1 MIQSMTGY
9 GQFKVKRN
17 KLSFLIE
24 ARSLNSRFLDIII
37 KMPEGIVQLEDKIKK
52 LVQNRIKRGRI
63 NLTINGERNSSN
75 EVQVDVAKAKRYLAI
90 FKMLKNKL
98 KIPGEI
104 NLNFLLNFP
113 QIFNLKEKEVVLVE
127 IWPLLKKGIEKALDS
142 LISSRLKEGNN
153 IHQNLLKHITIIS
166 NSLKKIDEQIPL
178 TVKYHKE
185 KLERTLKEFLPEL
198 NLNHP
203 RLVEELTLFA
213 TRVDISE
220 EISRLKSHLQV
231 FADTLNKIGPA
242 GRRFE
247 FIIQEMGREINT
259 LSAKADDFLI
269 SSEAIIIKEELEK
282 MREQVQNIE

>member
-1 MIQSMTGY
+1 
-9 GQFKVKRN
+9 
-17 KLSFLIE
+17 
-24 ARSLNSRFLDIII
+24 
-37 KMPEGIVQLEDKIKK
+37 
-52 LVQNRIKRGRI
+52 
-63 NLTINGERNSSN
+63 
-75 EVQVDVAKAKRYLAI
+75 
-90 FKMLKNKL
+90 
-98 KIPGEI
+98 
-104 NLNFLLNFP
+104 
-113 QIFNLKEKEVVLVE
+113 
-127 IWPLLKKGIEKALDS
+127 
-142 LISSRLKEGNN
+142 
-153 IHQNLLKHITIIS
+153 
-166 NSLKKIDEQIPL
+166 
-178 TVKYHKE
+178 VKYHKE

-269 SSEAIIIKEELEK
+269 SSEAIIIKEELEQ